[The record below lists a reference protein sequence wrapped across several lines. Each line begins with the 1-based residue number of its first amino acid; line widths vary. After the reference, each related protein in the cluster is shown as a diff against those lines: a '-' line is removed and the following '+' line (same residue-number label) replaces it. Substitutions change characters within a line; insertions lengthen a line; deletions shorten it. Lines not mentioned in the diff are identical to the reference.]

1 MNKTTHH
8 IFAIVLLIAPV
19 GLAACGGGGG
29 GGVDDKQIAS
39 VFRCPSWEQGD
50 AVSYTRSETVGG
62 TTTDSQLTAVVTAR
76 DGDSVSVS
84 DGKTS
89 RLFALASDE
98 YQPVSELD
106 TVEYGAPNNS
116 IVYPTVT
123 YESSTPLCPPP
134 GLNESYAYTTFVPG
148 PTGRGGY
155 LLSTTLMVTSI
166 SNENVSV
173 PAGDYSARK
182 VVMNKTSSDSDSILS
197 RYYVDGLG
205 VVKEVEE
212 ITASDTTITRV
223 LNAYD
228 KTAPA
233 LGTVSN
239 PIIIT
244 AGSSYKNFG
253 LASYVARV
261 STGSLHFRMA
271 RVEVNFPHTI
281 TLSQMTDNADLYV
294 YTNANFTSDGCRSMN
309 TGSNDESCI
318 STTTAEGD
326 LYIRVDGGA
335 TTAGT
340 DFVLRVES
348 TD

>member
-8 IFAIVLLIAPV
+8 ILAIVLLISTL

-29 GGVDDKQIAS
+29 EVDDKQIAS
-39 VFRCPSWEQGD
+39 VFRCPSWEQGE
-50 AVSYTRSETVGG
+50 AVSYTRSETVVGI
-62 TTTDSQLTAVVTAR
+62 TTDTQLTAVVTAR

-134 GLNESYAYTTFVPG
+134 GVDESYAYTTFVPG
-148 PTGRGGY
+148 PNGRGGY
-155 LLSTTLMVTSI
+155 LLSTTLTVTAI
-166 SNENVSV
+166 SDETVSV
-173 PAGDYSARK
+173 PAGNYSARK
-182 VVMNKTSSDSDSILS
+182 VVMNKTSGDSDSILS

-212 ITASDTTITRV
+212 IAATDTTITRV

-228 KTAPA
+228 KTDPA
-233 LGTVSN
+233 LGTASN
-239 PIIIT
+239 PIVIT
-244 AGSSYKNFG
+244 AGSNYQNLG
-253 LASYVARV
+253 LISYVARV
-261 STGSLHFRMA
+261 GTGSLHFRLA
-271 RVEVNFPHTI
+271 TVAGNTLHAI

-294 YTNANFTSDGCRSMN
+294 YTDANFTSEDCRSMN
-309 TGSNDESCI
+309 TASNDESCI
-318 STTTAEGD
+318 ATSTAEGE
-326 LYIRVDGGA
+326 LYIRVEGGA

-340 DFVLRVES
+340 DFVLRVEN